1 MPPLNV
7 PHPDAAAQQ
16 QFLTYLETELDR
28 AAATH
33 PNPGRATIHRLN
45 RAEYSN
51 AVRDLFSL
59 DVRAGNTLP
68 LDDTGYGFDN
78 IGDVLS
84 LSPVLL
90 ERYLTASRMVS
101 RLAVADTDLKPE
113 INSFDLG
120 RGRGARNEAV
130 SEDLPFGSG
139 LGLSFTYTFPVDADY
154 TFKVRLPAP
163 APGFGETAAPV
174 GQVLELKV
182 PVKAGVRHVGISF
195 MRSNAVPE
203 TLPVFGNGRGGGGA
217 GVGRGGAPGASMAH
231 LDLRV
236 DGARLKMWDVPEGP
250 NGPRFNDLSIGGPYD
265 VKQQSESASRKI
277 IFGVCRPGGP
287 KEEDVCARKTLTAL
301 ARRAYRRPVT
311 DSDIKPLMTFYASG
325 RKEKSYEYG
334 IETALRA
341 MLVAPDFLFRV
352 ERDPAS
358 SAAASHRVN
367 DFELAS
373 RLSFFLWSSIPDEE
387 LLSLADQ
394 GKLRDQKMVESQ
406 IARMLDDPKSKA
418 FVSNFSGQWLFLRNL
433 DQVKPDPDVFPQ
445 FDASLKKS
453 FQQETELFFN
463 SILREERPVSEF
475 LDAKYTFMN
484 QRLAEFYGV
493 KGVFGPQFRRVELTD
508 PRRGGLL
515 GQGSILTVT
524 SYPNRTSVV
533 QRGKWILENLLGT
546 PPPAPP
552 PNVPPLDTHGKE
564 GKLTMRQ
571 AMEAHRANPVCA
583 SCHSKMDPLGFALEN
598 YDGIGQWRDTDG
610 GADIDPSGTLPN
622 GASFKGGAGLRQAL
636 LNNHREE
643 FVSTF
648 TEKLMIYALGRGLEP
663 YDRPVMRSIM
673 REAARHNTTIPA
685 LINAIIQSPQFQMR
699 RNRES

>member
-1 MPPLNV
+1 
-7 PHPDAAAQQ
+7 
-16 QFLTYLETELDR
+16 
-28 AAATH
+28 
-33 PNPGRATIHRLN
+33 
-45 RAEYSN
+45 
-51 AVRDLFSL
+51 
-59 DVRAGNTLP
+59 
-68 LDDTGYGFDN
+68 
-78 IGDVLS
+78 
-84 LSPVLL
+84 
-90 ERYLTASRMVS
+90 
-101 RLAVADTDLKPE
+101 
-113 INSFDLG
+113 
-120 RGRGARNEAV
+120 
-130 SEDLPFGSG
+130 
-139 LGLSFTYTFPVDADY
+139 
-154 TFKVRLPAP
+154 
-163 APGFGETAAPV
+163 
-174 GQVLELKV
+174 
-182 PVKAGVRHVGISF
+182 
-195 MRSNAVPE
+195 
-203 TLPVFGNGRGGGGA
+203 
-217 GVGRGGAPGASMAH
+217 
-231 LDLRV
+231 
-236 DGARLKMWDVPEGP
+236 
-250 NGPRFNDLSIGGPYD
+250 
-265 VKQQSESASRKI
+265 
-277 IFGVCRPGGP
+277 
-287 KEEDVCARKTLTAL
+287 
-301 ARRAYRRPVT
+301 
-311 DSDIKPLMTFYASG
+311 MTFYASG